1 MALLSAPDAV
11 CVFSTLNAL
20 SLRINW
26 SVVDDAL
33 SYKVYRSPVPH
44 DEFALVASV
53 VGLTLF
59 DNPQSA
65 DLSLNLDNR
74 WYYRV
79 STVSGD
85 GEGALSGPS
94 TFRPYEVFSQA
105 MVPLPGLSHF
115 QLMN

>member
-11 CVFSTLNAL
+11 CVFSTINAL

-26 SVVDDAL
+26 SLVDDAV

-44 DEFALVASV
+44 DEFSLVASV
-53 VGLTLF
+53 TGLTYF

-74 WYYRV
+74 WYYKV
-79 STVSGD
+79 STVNGD
-85 GEGALSGPS
+85 GEGVLSGPS
-94 TFRPYEVFSQA
+94 TYRPYEVFSGS
-105 MVPLPGLSHF
+105 MVPRPGLSHF
-115 QLMN
+115 QLMS